1 MAKQIAYGEDARK
14 ALLNG
19 INQLADTVKITL
31 GPKGRNV
38 VLDKKF
44 GAPLI
49 TNDGVTIA
57 KEIELD
63 DAFENMGAQLVK
75 EVATKTN
82 DVAGDGTTTAT
93 LLAQALIREGM
104 KNVTAGANPMVL
116 KNGIQKA
123 VDTAVEAIGK
133 NSKKVDGTHDIA
145 RVASVSAGNE
155 FIGNLIAEAME
166 KVGSD
171 GVITVEESK
180 TAETYSE
187 VVEGM
192 MFDRGYITPY
202 MCTDTDKMEAVLDD
216 AYILITDKKI
226 SNIQEILP
234 LLEQIVQSGKKL
246 LIVAEDVEGE
256 ALSTLIVNKLRG
268 TFTVVAVKA
277 GVHFFSAEGET
288 AMQRCGWVSQDPL
301 YIEYHDTEWGVAQKE
316 GRQLF
321 EMICLEGQQ
330 AGLSWITVLKK
341 RQNYRQA
348 FHQFDPVR
356 VAAMGDDDIERLLQ
370 DTGIIRHRGKIQ
382 AIIGNA
388 RAYLAMEENG
398 ESFTDF
404 VWSFVDNAPQVTRAA
419 TLAEIPTTT
428 PASDALSKA
437 LKKRGF
443 KFVGSTIC
451 YSFMQ
456 ACGLVND
463 HVTGCFCHPG
473 GQDDP
478 QVGH

>member
-1 MAKQIAYGEDARK
+1 LHFFIIINATPEKSRIGIIAVFFWGYDF
-14 ALLNG
+14 
-19 INQLADTVKITL
+19 
-31 GPKGRNV
+31 P
-38 VLDKKF
+38 VL
-44 GAPLI
+44 
-49 TNDGVTIA
+49 TI
-57 KEIELD
+57 I
-63 DAFENMGAQLVK
+63 
-75 EVATKTN
+75 
-82 DVAGDGTTTAT
+82 
-93 LLAQALIREGM
+93 
-104 KNVTAGANPMVL
+104 
-116 KNGIQKA
+116 
-123 VDTAVEAIGK
+123 
-133 NSKKVDGTHDIA
+133 
-145 RVASVSAGNE
+145 
-155 FIGNLIAEAME
+155 FI
-166 KVGSD
+166 
-171 GVITVEESK
+171 
-180 TAETYSE
+180 
-187 VVEGM
+187 
-192 MFDRGYITPY
+192 F
-202 MCTDTDKMEAVLDD
+202 
-216 AYILITDKKI
+216 
-226 SNIQEILP
+226 
-234 LLEQIVQSGKKL
+234 QS
-246 LIVAEDVEGE
+246 
-256 ALSTLIVNKLRG
+256 SSR
-268 TFTVVAVKA
+268 
-277 GVHFFSAEGET
+277 GVHFFSAEGEI

-301 YIEYHDTEWGVAQKE
+301 YIEYHDTEWGVAQKASQ
-316 GRQLF
+316 RLF

-356 VAAMGDDDIERLLQ
+356 VAAMGDEDVERLLQ
-370 DTGIIRHRGKIQ
+370 DAGIIRHRGKIQ

-478 QVGH
+478 QVGR